1 MEHNSDKVALWPG
14 YFNSK
19 FSRTSGRRVPKDSCV
34 PNPDLEGLL
43 WAARKVGISK
53 MKREEGISHPKRPNM
68 KEGRLWIS
76 LSAASKVLGSENK
89 EEMMQIIGGV
99 WRESYAKQ
107 AEQEKENR
115 KKGPKVG
122 DKRGRSQFKQ
132 NKAAQDAARRALAA
146 KRSKKKKY

>member
-19 FSRTSGRRVPKDSCV
+19 SSRTAGRRVPADSSV

-43 WAARKVGISK
+43 WAARKVGITK
-53 MKREEGISHPKRPNM
+53 MKREEGISHPKRPNL
-68 KEGRLWIS
+68 KEGRLWVSI
-76 LSAASKVLGSENK
+76 SAASKVLGTGNK

-99 WRESYAKQ
+99 WKESYSKQ
-107 AEQEKENR
+107 VEQEKAER

-122 DKRGRSQFKQ
+122 DKRARSQFKQ
-132 NKAAQDAARRALAA
+132 NKAAQNAARRALAA
-146 KRSKKKKY
+146 KRAKKKKY

>member
-19 FSRTSGRRVPKDSCV
+19 LSRSDGRRVPVDSSV

-43 WAARKVGISK
+43 WAARKVGITK
-53 MKREEGISHPKRPNM
+53 MKREEGTSHPKRPNLR
-68 KEGRLWIS
+68 EGRLWIS
-76 LSAASKVLGSENK
+76 ISAASKILGTGNK

-99 WRESYAKQ
+99 WKESYSKQ
-107 AEQEKENR
+107 VEQEKAER

-122 DKRGRSQFKQ
+122 DKRARSQFKQ
-132 NKAAQDAARRALAA
+132 NKAAQNAARRALAA
-146 KRSKKKKY
+146 KRAKKKKY

>member
-1 MEHNSDKVALWPG
+1 MEHNSDKIALWPG

-19 FSRTSGRRVPKDSCV
+19 LTRSSGRRVPADSSV

-43 WAARKVGISK
+43 WASRKVGITK
-53 MKREEGISHPKRPNM
+53 MKREEGISHPKRPNL

-76 LSAASKVLGSENK
+76 LSAASKVLGTKNK

-99 WRESYAKQ
+99 WRESYSQKL
-107 AEQEKENR
+107 EQEKEER

-122 DKRGRSQFKQ
+122 DKRARSQFKQ
-132 NKAAQDAARRALAA
+132 NKAAQNAARKALAA
-146 KRSKKKKY
+146 KRAKKKY

>member
-1 MEHNSDKVALWPG
+1 MEYNPDKIALWPG

-19 FSRTSGRRVPKDSCV
+19 ISRSNGRRVPRDSAV

-43 WAARKVGISK
+43 WAARKAGITK
-53 MKREEGISHPKRPNM
+53 MKREEGTSHPRRPNM

-76 LSAASKVLGSENK
+76 LNAASKALGSKNK

-99 WRESYAKQ
+99 WRESYSNRL
-107 AEQEKENR
+107 EQEKADR
-115 KKGPKVG
+115 KRGPKVG
-122 DKRGRSQFKQ
+122 DKRARSQFKQ

-146 KRSKKKKY
+146 RRAKKKKY

>member
-19 FSRTSGRRVPKDSCV
+19 SSRTAGRRVPADSSV

-43 WAARKVGISK
+43 WAARKVGITK
-53 MKREEGISHPKRPNM
+53 MKREEGISHPKRPNL

-76 LSAASKVLGSENK
+76 ISAASKVLGTGNK

-99 WRESYAKQ
+99 WKESYSKQ
-107 AEQEKENR
+107 VEQERAER

-122 DKRGRSQFKQ
+122 DKRARSQFKQ
-132 NKAAQDAARRALAA
+132 NKAAQNAARRALAA
-146 KRSKKKKY
+146 KRAKKKKY

>member
-19 FSRTSGRRVPKDSCV
+19 STRTAGRRVPVDSSV

-43 WAARKVGISK
+43 WAARKVGITK
-53 MKREEGISHPKRPNM
+53 MKREEGISHPKRPNL

-76 LSAASKVLGSENK
+76 LSAASKVLGTGNK

-99 WRESYAKQ
+99 WKESYSKQ
-107 AEQEKENR
+107 VEQERAER

-122 DKRGRSQFKQ
+122 DKRARSQFKQ
-132 NKAAQDAARRALAA
+132 NKAAQNAARRALAA
-146 KRSKKKKY
+146 KRAKKKKY

>member
-1 MEHNSDKVALWPG
+1 MEHNSDKISLWPG

-19 FSRTSGRRVPKDSCV
+19 LTRSSGRRVPVDSSV

-43 WAARKVGISK
+43 WASRKVGITK

-68 KEGRLWIS
+68 REGRLWVS
-76 LSAASKVLGSENK
+76 LSAASKVLGTKNK

-99 WRESYAKQ
+99 WRESYSQKL
-107 AEQEKENR
+107 EQEKEDR

-122 DKRGRSQFKQ
+122 DKRARSQFKQ
-132 NKAAQDAARRALAA
+132 NKAAQNAARRALAA
-146 KRSKKKKY
+146 KRSKKKY

>member
-1 MEHNSDKVALWPG
+1 MEHNSDKIALWPG

-19 FSRTSGRRVPKDSCV
+19 STRTAGRRVPADSSV

-43 WAARKVGISK
+43 WAARKVGITK
-53 MKREEGISHPKRPNM
+53 MKREEGISHPKRPNL

-76 LSAASKVLGSENK
+76 LSAASKVLGTGNK

-99 WRESYAKQ
+99 WKESYSKQ
-107 AEQEKENR
+107 VEQERAER

-122 DKRGRSQFKQ
+122 DKRARSQFKQ
-132 NKAAQDAARRALAA
+132 NKAAQSAARRALAA
-146 KRSKKKKY
+146 KRAKKKKY

>member
-1 MEHNSDKVALWPG
+1 MEHNSDKIALWPG

-19 FSRTSGRRVPKDSCV
+19 ISRTSGRRVPTDCCV
-34 PNPDLEGLL
+34 PKPDLEGLL

-53 MKREEGISHPKRPNM
+53 MKREEGISHPKRPNL

-99 WRESYAKQ
+99 WRESYSKQ
-107 AEQEKENR
+107 IEQEKADR

-122 DKRGRSQFKQ
+122 DKRARAQFKQ

>member
-19 FSRTSGRRVPKDSCV
+19 LSRSDGRRVPVDSSV

-43 WAARKVGISK
+43 WAARKVGITK
-53 MKREEGISHPKRPNM
+53 MKREEGTSHPKRPNLR
-68 KEGRLWIS
+68 EGRLWIS
-76 LSAASKVLGSENK
+76 ISAASKVLGTGNK

-99 WRESYAKQ
+99 WKESYSKQ
-107 AEQEKENR
+107 VEQEKAER

-122 DKRGRSQFKQ
+122 DKRARSQFKQ
-132 NKAAQDAARRALAA
+132 NKAAQNAARRALAA
-146 KRSKKKKY
+146 KRAKKKKY

>member
-1 MEHNSDKVALWPG
+1 MEHNSDKVSLWPG

-19 FSRTSGRRVPKDSCV
+19 LSRSGGRRVPVDSSV

-43 WAARKVGISK
+43 WAARKVGITK
-53 MKREEGISHPKRPNM
+53 MKREEGTSHPKRPNL

-76 LSAASKVLGSENK
+76 LSAASKILGTGNK

-99 WRESYAKQ
+99 WKESYSKQ
-107 AEQEKENR
+107 VEQEKAER

-122 DKRGRSQFKQ
+122 DKRARSQFKQ
-132 NKAAQDAARRALAA
+132 NKAAQNAARRALAA
-146 KRSKKKKY
+146 KRAKKKKY